1 MTKKRGVNMSI
12 KSSHIRGRKLSDRA
26 IQATYTIVVS
36 IVSVIGNVNLSNSN
50 VGVGDQRRNVIT
62 AMNND
67 VSLNDERCC
76 LDG

>member
-1 MTKKRGVNMSI
+1 MKKQRGVDMSI